1 MDKVVLTNAQAEAI
15 ENIKEVYSDYTFI
28 IKSHV
33 EHSDGWIGKSEPL
46 NDLNLDS
53 LIRSLYIG
61 YEVERTPEEEL
72 LKEYHFNKNHSDSK
86 WGYYA
91 DGIKAAIDI
100 LDITIEGINGDS
112 DE

>member
-1 MDKVVLTNAQAEAI
+1 MDKVVLTKEQAEAI

-33 EHSDGWIGKSEPL
+33 EDSDGWFGKSEPL

-53 LIRSLYIG
+53 LIRALYIG
-61 YEVERTPEEEL
+61 YEVEQTREEKL
-72 LKEYHFNKNHSDSK
+72 VQEYWQHKQKDVTA